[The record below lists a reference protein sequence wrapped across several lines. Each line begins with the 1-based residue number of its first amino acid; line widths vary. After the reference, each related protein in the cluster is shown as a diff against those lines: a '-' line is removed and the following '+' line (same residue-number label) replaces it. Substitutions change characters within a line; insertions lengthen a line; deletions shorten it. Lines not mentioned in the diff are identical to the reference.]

1 MGTVLAQ
8 LNQLPEAR
16 LHLIKAQNIGLI
28 SPNNQNLELVEEKL
42 EIPRLE
48 KPLSVSDY
56 VFKTSFLAA
65 EGWLTTL
72 SLIFLILGIISCR
85 KSASVKKVSLFF
97 IATITPLAFN
107 FMINLI
113 PREIILKPIM
123 LKEGPS
129 QIFMDRGE
137 IPAGVM
143 LITRE
148 REGWR
153 EILFPSRFNGW
164 VKDNPNLKRL

>member
-16 LHLIKAQNIGLI
+16 LHLLIAQKIGLI
-28 SPNNQNLELVEEKL
+28 SPSNQNLELVEEKL
-42 EIPRLE
+42 EITRLE

-56 VFKTSFLAA
+56 FFKTSFLAA

-72 SLIFLILGIISCR
+72 SLIFLITGIIICR
-85 KSASVKKVSLFF
+85 KSASVKKLGLFF
-97 IATITPLAFN
+97 IATITPLIFN
-107 FMINLI
+107 FIINAVPL
-113 PREIILKPIM
+113 EISLKPIVF
-123 LKEGPS
+123 KEGPS
-129 QIFMDRGE
+129 EIFMDRGE